1 MVHCCYLSVKGKIK
15 SGYQLLIEKE
25 SPDQNPTFLTSLL
38 IIWLQRFPPVPLRA
52 FWSVGSGLLVMSFY
66 GYLVD
71 NPVLGPDITV
81 QCSGKVPREVIRYI

>member
-1 MVHCCYLSVKGKIK
+1 
-15 SGYQLLIEKE
+15 
-25 SPDQNPTFLTSLL
+25 
-38 IIWLQRFPPVPLRA
+38 
-52 FWSVGSGLLVMSFY
+52 MSFY